1 MTEAF
6 DKLSDFI
13 LNQMRMSHI
22 YQPVMLIEILKKNGS
37 ASTNAIAKALLRYDI
52 SQVEYYEHITKN
64 MVGKVLT
71 KSRGVTSKDKNQY
84 HLNEF
89 ENLDE
94 EEIKKLII
102 YCEEIR
108 FGSIERNPLGIS
120 LEHRDTKYLNGQN
133 SDVNYVASQRNKKH

>member
-1 MTEAF
+1 MTKAF

-22 YQPVMLIEILKKNGS
+22 YQPVILIKILKKNGS
-37 ASTNAIAKALLRYDI
+37 VSTNEIAKALLGYDI

-71 KSRGVTSKDKNQY
+71 TNRGITSKDKNHY

-89 ENLDE
+89 EKLNEDE
-94 EEIKKLII
+94 IRKLIN
-102 YCEEIR
+102 YCEEKI
-108 FGSIERNPLGIS
+108 
-120 LEHRDTKYLNGQN
+120 
-133 SDVNYVASQRNKKH
+133 